1 MSSNLQTMT
10 LGKRFE
16 HIFRVIS
23 GKRFKNRE
31 GLGNE
36 APFFICPYDPR
47 DADEA
52 DCEISHLKSR
62 LRTEAGINA
71 LCVDLYELSLDI
83 LRKRET
89 GFLESIIQKE
99 PNWTHD
105 KMLRLLQNVLDPAEY
120 LVPALGKRLADEPH
134 DVCFLK
140 GVGKVFPYIRA
151 HTVLSNL
158 HATQDTAPVVLFFPG
173 EFVKT
178 PELGASL
185 DLFGRLHGD
194 KYYRAFNIFHYEP

>member
-1 MSSNLQTMT
+1 MSSILPPT
-10 LGKRFE
+10 LAERFE
-16 HIFRVIS
+16 HVFCVVS

-36 APFFICPYDPR
+36 APLFICPYNPH
-47 DADEA
+47 EA
-52 DCEISHLKSR
+52 EQVESEEISHLISR
-62 LRTEAGINA
+62 LRNETGISA

-83 LRKRET
+83 LRRREPE
-89 GFLESIIQKE
+89 FLENVLKKE
-99 PNWTHD
+99 PGWTHD
-105 KMLRLLQNVLDPAEY
+105 KQLRLFQNVLDPADHLIPTLAE
-120 LVPALGKRLADEPH
+120 RLAAESH

-140 GVGKVFPYIRA
+140 GVGKVFPYIRT

-158 HATQDTAPVVLFFPG
+158 HATQDSAPVLLFFPG

-194 KYYRAFNIFHYEP
+194 KYYRAFNIFHYDP

>member
-1 MSSNLQTMT
+1 MSSFLQAPT
-10 LGKRFE
+10 LSDRFE
-16 HIFRVIS
+16 HVFRVVS
-23 GKRFKNRE
+23 GERFRKRE

-36 APFFICPYDPR
+36 APFFICPYDPH
-47 DADEA
+47 EA
-52 DCEISHLKSR
+52 EEAECEISHLKSR
-62 LRTEAGINA
+62 LRNEKGINA
-71 LCVDLYELSLDI
+71 ICVDLYELSLDI
-83 LRKRET
+83 LRRREP
-89 GFLESIIQKE
+89 GFLESIIKKE
-99 PNWTHD
+99 TGWTLD
-105 KMLRLLQNVLDPAEY
+105 KKLRLLQNVLDPADHLIPVIAE
-120 LVPALGKRLADEPH
+120 RLAEAPH

-140 GVGKVFPYIRA
+140 GVGKVFPFIRA

-158 HATQDTAPVVLFFPG
+158 HATQDSAPVLLFFPG

>member
-1 MSSNLQTMT
+1 MSSILPAPT
-10 LGKRFE
+10 LSERFE
-16 HIFRVIS
+16 HVFRVVS

-47 DADEA
+47 EA
-52 DCEISHLKSR
+52 EEVECEISRLTSR
-62 LRTEAGINA
+62 LKNETGTDA
-71 LCVDLYELSLDI
+71 LCVDLYALSLDI
-83 LRKRET
+83 LRRREP
-89 GFLESIIQKE
+89 GFLESIIKKE
-99 PNWTHD
+99 TGWTHD
-105 KMLRLLQNVLDPAEY
+105 KKLRLLQNVLDPADH
-120 LVPALGKRLADEPH
+120 LIPALAKRFAEEPH

-140 GVGKVFPYIRA
+140 GIGKVFPYIRA

-158 HATQDTAPVVLFFPG
+158 HAAQGSAPVLLFFPG

>member
-1 MSSNLQTMT
+1 MSSILQTPT
-10 LGKRFE
+10 LSERFE
-16 HIFRVIS
+16 HVFRVVS

-36 APFFICPYDPR
+36 SPFFICPYDPR
-47 DADEA
+47 EA
-52 DCEISHLKSR
+52 EEAECEISHLTAR
-62 LRTEAGINA
+62 LKNEAGINA

-83 LRKRET
+83 LRRREP
-89 GFLESIIQKE
+89 GFLESIITKE
-99 PNWTHD
+99 PGWTHD
-105 KMLRLLQNVLDPAEY
+105 KKLRLLQNVLDPADH
-120 LVPALGKRLADEPH
+120 LIPALAGRLAEENH

-140 GVGKVFPYIRA
+140 GVGKVFPFLRA

-158 HATQDTAPVVLFFPG
+158 HATQDGAPVLLFFPG

-185 DLFGRLHGD
+185 DLFGRLRGD